1 MPTKL
6 PPIDP
11 ALRIGSITLAVSDLS
26 RSADFYERVLGL
38 PSISRDSSGALLGP
52 DRARPLL
59 ALTELAKPTAAP
71 PGSTGLFHVAYLH
84 SSRAS
89 LAATIRRIAGA
100 RWPFDGTADHGVS
113 EALYLSDPD
122 GLGIEIYADRPRE
135 LWDRSPDGHG
145 VKMITLPLDLDDLLA
160 EAAPEA
166 TARMPADTVI
176 GHVHLKVSDVHRAVA
191 FYRDAL
197 GLQEQAQ
204 LPSAGFLSA
213 GGYHHHVG
221 VNSWQSQG
229 GQAAPEN
236 APGLRLVELE
246 LSDADALAALEH
258 RLGNVDWN
266 SVPTGSA
273 PVRESDERLTLRDP
287 DGHALIFNHPAA
299 NF

>member
-1 MPTKL
+1 MPTEI

-11 ALRIGSITLAVSDLS
+11 ALRIGSVALAVSDLS

-246 LSDADALAALEH
+246 LSEADALAALEC
-258 RLGNVDWN
+258 RLGEVDWN
-266 SVPTGSA
+266 SAPTDSA

-287 DGHALIFNHPAA
+287 DGHALAFNHPAA
-299 NF
+299 HS